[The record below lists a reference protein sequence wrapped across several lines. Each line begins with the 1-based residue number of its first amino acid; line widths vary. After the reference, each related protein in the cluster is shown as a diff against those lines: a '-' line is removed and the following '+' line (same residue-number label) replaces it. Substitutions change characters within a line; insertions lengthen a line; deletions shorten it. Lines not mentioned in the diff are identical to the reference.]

1 MKDYT
6 AMNIEL
12 PTIGIYGL
20 GSQSGRAFFAD
31 FIDRGYSVI
40 GYNRPSAN
48 GTVVV
53 NAINRAGGI
62 TLQRPE
68 NNNKENTHFVSL
80 GGSVATTDLS
90 RLVNESDYI
99 IIALP
104 SIYQVDAAKAINDV
118 RLKNQRPPLIL
129 SPSRTF
135 ASPYIWR
142 LMGEEYPIA
151 CLSTCPY
158 SCKAP
163 SPEISLIKRRKR
175 TFNISL
181 EGDFSHRQKEE
192 LRMLFPQAA
201 VSRIPA
207 LTSLNNI
214 GAVFHCATYL
224 MNIDEIDR
232 RASVNEL
239 FSFYMDGIAHR
250 PDVGKVLEA
259 IDQTRLRIAQELGF
273 STFGL
278 EENPRE
284 DIWRKLT
291 NGLRALEEEHEGEI
305 EVLRDLRRLFNEYL
319 NTSITSAQHWLDIT
333 YGVTR
338 IENEGISEAIG
349 RTPTYQKN
357 SVPQKRYITEDIPT
371 GLVPLE
377 ALGIMLGIDCS
388 PITKIIDV
396 YNDRFGVD
404 IRKSGR
410 NLKDFDKEYIIK
422 YLKGQK

>member
-1 MKDYT
+1 
-6 AMNIEL
+6 MNNNL

-31 FIDRGYSVI
+31 LTDRGYPVI
-40 GYNRPSAN
+40 GYNRSSPH
-48 GTVVV
+48 GLTVIE
-53 NAINRAGGI
+53 AINQSGGI

-68 NNNKENTHFVSL
+68 NNNNEETHFIPL
-80 GGSVATTDLS
+80 DRSVATTDLKK
-90 RLVNESDYI
+90 LVNESDYI

-104 SIYQVDAAKAINDV
+104 STYQVEAAQAINNV

-135 ASPYIWR
+135 ASPYIWKY
-142 LMGEEYPIA
+142 MGEKYPIV

-163 SPEISLIKRRKR
+163 NPDVSLIKRRKR

-181 EGDFSHRQKEE
+181 EGDFSHCQKED
-192 LRMLFPQAA
+192 LRTLFPQAA
-201 VSRIPA
+201 ISKIPA

-224 MNIDEIDR
+224 LNIEEIDR
-232 RASVNEL
+232 RNSTGEI
-239 FSFYMDGIAHR
+239 FSFYMDGIAKR
-250 PDVGKVLEA
+250 PEIGRILES
-259 IDQTRLRIAQELGF
+259 IDQVRLKIAQTLGF

-278 EENPRE
+278 AENPRE

-291 NGLRALEEEHEGEI
+291 NGLRALEDEHEGEI
-305 EVLRDLRRLFNEYL
+305 DVLRKLRRLFNEYL

-338 IENEGISEAIG
+338 IENESLSDAIG

-371 GLVPLE
+371 GLVPFE
-377 ALGIMLGIDCS
+377 ALAIMLGIDS
-388 PITKIIDV
+388 SSITFVIDS
-396 YNDRFGVD
+396 YIKRFGTD
-404 IRKSGR
+404 IRQTGR
-410 NLKDFDKEYIIK
+410 NLIDFDNDYIIK
-422 YLKGQK
+422 YLKGQL

>member
-1 MKDYT
+1 
-6 AMNIEL
+6 MNNSY

-31 FIDRGYSVI
+31 LIDRGYPVI
-40 GYNRPSAN
+40 GYNRPSTN
-48 GTVVV
+48 GIAVVD
-53 NAINRAGGI
+53 AINHAKGI

-68 NNNKENTHFVSL
+68 NNNNESTHFVPL
-80 GGSVATTDLS
+80 NENVATTDLEK
-90 RLVNESDYI
+90 LVYESDYI
-99 IIALP
+99 VIALP
-104 SIYQVDAAKAINDV
+104 SSYQVEAAHAINEV
-118 RLKNQRPPLIL
+118 RLRNQRPPLIL

-135 ASPYIWR
+135 ASPYIWENI
-142 LMGEEYPIA
+142 GTNYPIA

-163 SPEISLIKRRKR
+163 ELNVSLIKRRKR

-181 EGDFSHRQKEE
+181 EGDFSHRQKED
-192 LRMLFPQAA
+192 LRTLFPQAA
-201 VSRIPA
+201 ISKIPA

-214 GAVFHCATYL
+214 GAIFHCATYL
-224 MNIDEIDR
+224 LNIDEIER
-232 RASVNEL
+232 RDQNGEI
-239 FSFYMDGIAHR
+239 FSFYMDGIAKR
-250 PDVGKVLEA
+250 PDVGHFLES
-259 IDQTRLRIAQELGF
+259 IDQVRLKIAQKLGF

-278 EENPRE
+278 AENPRE

-305 EVLRDLRRLFNEYL
+305 NVLRKLRRLFNEYL

-338 IENEGISEAIG
+338 IENESLSDAIG

-371 GLVPLE
+371 GLVPFE
-377 ALGIMLGIDCS
+377 ALAIMLDINCA
-388 PITKIIDV
+388 PITAIIDG
-396 YNDRFGVD
+396 YNNRFALD
-404 IRKSGR
+404 IRKTGR
-410 NLKDFDKEYIIK
+410 NLMNFDKEYIIK
-422 YLKGQK
+422 YLKGQL

>member
-1 MKDYT
+1 
-6 AMNIEL
+6 MNNN

-31 FIDRGYSVI
+31 LTDRGYSVI
-40 GYNRPSAN
+40 GYNRPSSN
-48 GTVVV
+48 GMAVVD
-53 NAINRAGGI
+53 AINQAGGI
-62 TLQRPE
+62 TLERPM
-68 NNNKENTHFVSL
+68 NNNNEGTHFVPLNESA
-80 GGSVATTDLS
+80 ATTNLK

-104 SIYQVDAAKAINDV
+104 STYQIDAVQAINEV
-118 RLKNQRPPLIL
+118 KLKNQRPPLIL

-135 ASPYIWR
+135 ASPYIWKY
-142 LMGEEYPIA
+142 MGDNHPIV

-163 SPEISLIKRRKR
+163 EPNVSLIKRRKR

-192 LRMLFPQAA
+192 LRILFPQAA
-201 VSRIPA
+201 ISKIPA

-224 MNIDEIDR
+224 LNIDEIER
-232 RASVNEL
+232 RSSSSEV
-239 FSFYMDGIAHR
+239 FSFYMDGIAKR
-250 PDVGKVLEA
+250 PDVGRVLES
-259 IDQTRLRIAQELGF
+259 IDQVRLKIAQKLGF
-273 STFGL
+273 NTFGL
-278 EENPRE
+278 AENPRE

-305 EVLRDLRRLFNEYL
+305 DVLRKLRRLFNEYL
-319 NTSITSAQHWLDIT
+319 NTSIISAQHWLDIT

-338 IENEGISEAIG
+338 IENECLSKAIG

-371 GLVPLE
+371 GLVPIE
-377 ALGIMLGIDCS
+377 ALGIMFDVDCR
-388 PITKIIDV
+388 PITSIIDN
-396 YNDRFGVD
+396 YNNRFGLD
-404 IRKSGR
+404 IRESGR
-410 NLKDFDKEYIIK
+410 NLKDFDKDYIIK
-422 YLKGQK
+422 YLKGQL